1 MPSNQKEIKKKSV
14 VHRRF
19 LVSFGAWNLLSY
31 FMKTIDFLK
40 LQALNHF
47 TYDVGI
53 SRVLPTF
60 YLREELYAL
69 NYATFRDFQQ
79 HHVIWRNSRHDWQC
93 EKYQSLRIDLQNA
106 QTIVVL
112 NRLFAFHTKADRVR
126 VTKFD
131 FMSRVMQAVDYPSIP
146 HSAPI

>member
-1 MPSNQKEIKKKSV
+1 MPSNQKEIKEKSV
-14 VHRRF
+14 VYRRF
-19 LVSFGAWNLLSY
+19 LISFGAWNLLSY

-69 NYATFRDFQQ
+69 NHATFRDFQQ
-79 HHVIWRNSRHDWQC
+79 HHVI
-93 EKYQSLRIDLQNA
+93 
-106 QTIVVL
+106 
-112 NRLFAFHTKADRVR
+112 
-126 VTKFD
+126 
-131 FMSRVMQAVDYPSIP
+131 
-146 HSAPI
+146 